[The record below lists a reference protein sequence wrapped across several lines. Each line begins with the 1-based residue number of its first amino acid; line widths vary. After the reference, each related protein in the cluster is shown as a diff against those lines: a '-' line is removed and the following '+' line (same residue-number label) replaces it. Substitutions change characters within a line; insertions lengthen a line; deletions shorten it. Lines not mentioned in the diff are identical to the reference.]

1 MQLYTS
7 MYFIKSSQLL
17 FIQTLFLSLSLSSS
31 SGTSILH
38 IDVVP
43 WLLYFSSFFI
53 FFHFSD
59 QLIARDLLPPS
70 SLILYTAYS
79 NVMTSSLSELFSL
92 CPFCQ
97 HDIFLVS
104 FCNLCIFTGIH
115 NLSQYCFAIFIY
127 LFEDIVDLK
136 SFSRNSSI

>member
-1 MQLYTS
+1 MQLHTS
-7 MYFIKSSQLL
+7 IYFIKSSQLL
-17 FIQTLFLSLSLSSS
+17 FIQILFLSLSLSSS

-59 QLIARDLLPPS
+59 QLIARDLPPS

-79 NVMTSSLSELFSL
+79 NVITSSLRVLFSL
-92 CPFCQ
+92 RPFYQ

-127 LFEDIVDLK
+127 LFENIVDLK

>member
-1 MQLYTS
+1 MQLHTS
-7 MYFIKSSQLL
+7 IYFIKSSQLL
-17 FIQTLFLSLSLSSS
+17 FIQILFLSLSLSSS

-59 QLIARDLLPPS
+59 QLIARDLPPS

-79 NVMTSSLSELFSL
+79 NVITSSLRVLFSL
-92 CPFCQ
+92 CPFYQ

-127 LFEDIVDLK
+127 LFENIVDLK